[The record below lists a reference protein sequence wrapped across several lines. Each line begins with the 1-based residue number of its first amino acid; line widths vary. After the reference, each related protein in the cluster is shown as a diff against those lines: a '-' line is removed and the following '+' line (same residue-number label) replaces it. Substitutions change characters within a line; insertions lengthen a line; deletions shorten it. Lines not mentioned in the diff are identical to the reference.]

1 MGNSRNKIDM
11 LNGSL
16 WDKIL
21 LFALPIAASNI
32 LQQLFNSADAAVVGR
47 FAGSEALAAVGSNG
61 PVINII
67 ISLFVGI
74 SLGANVVIAGLLGA
88 RKKEEIQAAVHT
100 ALLFSILSGFF
111 LAAAGQVIARPL
123 LKLICTPAEV
133 INSASLYLRIYFA
146 GSPFLMIY
154 NFGSSILRSKGDTK
168 RPLTALIIAGIVNVL
183 LNLLL
188 VVIFK
193 LGVLG
198 VAVATVISN
207 GVSAALVLFF
217 LLTETD
223 ELHVNL
229 KKLELHTPQLAKMIK
244 IGVPSGLQSILFAIS
259 NLTVQSS
266 INSFGYSAMA
276 GSASELNYELFS
288 YFVVLSFNMA
298 TVSFT
303 SQNIGAQKYDRARKV
318 NFYCVLYG
326 VLITGILDFFFV
338 IFRNFFIGIYT
349 TNPSDIQFGVSRML
363 TVVSFQW
370 LVATYEISGSTI
382 RALGHSMIPAVISI
396 FGICILRILWVKFIL
411 VNAALIPVL
420 KDFSQWTTLLS
431 VYPISWVITG
441 TAMFIAYAS
450 IAKKAYN

>member
-1 MGNSRNKIDM
+1 MGNSGNKIDM
-11 LNGSL
+11 LNSSL

-32 LQQLFNSADAAVVGR
+32 LQQLFNSADAAVAGR

-88 RKKEEIQAAVHT
+88 GKREEIQAAVHT
-100 ALLFSILSGFF
+100 ALLFSILSGIF
-111 LAAAGQVIARPL
+111 LAGAGQVIARPL
-123 LKLICTPAEV
+123 LKLICTPSEV

-207 GVSAALVLFF
+207 GVSAVLVLFF

-244 IGVPSGLQSILFAIS
+244 IGVPSGLQSILFAVS

-303 SQNIGAQKYDRARKV
+303 SQNMGAQKYDRARKV

-326 VLITGILDFFFV
+326 VLITWILDFFFV